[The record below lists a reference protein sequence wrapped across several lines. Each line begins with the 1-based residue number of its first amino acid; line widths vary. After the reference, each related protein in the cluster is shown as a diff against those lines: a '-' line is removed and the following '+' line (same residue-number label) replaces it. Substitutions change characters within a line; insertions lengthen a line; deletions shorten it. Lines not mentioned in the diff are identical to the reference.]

1 MSDSMHSSW
10 RRGPWSAI
18 LFDLFSF
25 VFHGFGQ
32 STTNAKTIEKKTKRQ
47 TPCTALRLEERSM
60 ESAIFC
66 FLEVLVSLPKVQKVS
81 TVGHG

>member
-1 MSDSMHSSW
+1 M
-10 RRGPWSAI
+10 
-18 LFDLFSF
+18 LFCLICFLLF
-25 VFHGFGQ
+25 FHGFGQ
-32 STTNAKTIEKKTKRQ
+32 STTNAKTIEKNTKTKRQ